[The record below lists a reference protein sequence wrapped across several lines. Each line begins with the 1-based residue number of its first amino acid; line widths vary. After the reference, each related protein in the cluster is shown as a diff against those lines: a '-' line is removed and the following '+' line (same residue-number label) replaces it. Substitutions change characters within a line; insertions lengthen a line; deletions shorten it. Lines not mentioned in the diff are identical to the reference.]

1 MSYSASNIP
10 RFSSLADAEQFL
22 REELAKLAVELR
34 VVEVDEVYH
43 TVLTA
48 APAKTN
54 VGMVVYADGT
64 AWNPGAGEGLYVRT
78 SGGWVKL

>member
-10 RFSSLADAEQFL
+10 RFSSLDEVERFL
-22 REELAKLAVELR
+22 REELAKLATELR
-34 VVEVDEVYH
+34 VVEVDEVHH
-43 TVLTA
+43 TVLTS
-48 APAKTN
+48 APTKIS

-64 AWNPGAGEGLYVRT
+64 AWDPGAGEGLYVRT